1 MSKIKLLPLAL
12 LALSQVALAA
22 EPPSAGSQM
31 QQIPLAPQPQNRA
44 PRLDVQAA
52 TPKAVTGTDT
62 ATLVVKQL
70 RVTGA
75 RAYTEAELL
84 AVTGFVPGQTLS
96 LSDLRGMATKI
107 ADYYHRQGYFA
118 AQAYLPEQTIRDG
131 SVTIAVMDGRYGQ
144 VIVNN
149 QTNVQPALVDELL
162 RGLNHDDLIAAEPL
176 ESHLLLLSDLPGI
189 QVRSTLVPGSELGTS
204 DLRVDVLPGE
214 RISGSVDADNAGN
227 RYTGANR
234 VGITVN
240 LNEPAGLG
248 DVATLRLLSSGEGL
262 NYARLAY
269 QAQFGSAKLGVAY
282 SNMRYKLGEEFASLQ
297 AHGTAE
303 VASIYGSVPL
313 VRSRSDNLYA
323 GLTLD
328 AKTFQ
333 DKVDIIPSV
342 TDKKAQVLTARVYGD
357 HRDNWG
363 YGGLSTYSLAL
374 SAGKLDLQTASTRLT
389 DATTAQSNGNY
400 QKLSLNATHLHNV
413 SEMVSLYA
421 ALNGQVA
428 SKNLDIS
435 EKMELGGMYGVRAY
449 PEGEAYGDE
458 GAVLNLEG
466 RVQLTATLQAIVFV
480 DAGTVRLN
488 KSPWATGSNHRTLSG
503 AGLGLNWAENNNFM
517 VRAYYARKLGDDL
530 ATSAPDKS
538 GRFWIQAVKYF

>member
-162 RGLNHDDLIAAEPL
+162 RGLNHDDLIAAAPL

-282 SNMRYKLGEEFASLQ
+282 SNMRYKLGEEFTSLQ
-297 AHGTAE
+297 AHGTAQ
-303 VASIYGSVPL
+303 VASLYGSVPL

-323 GLTLD
+323 GLTFD
-328 AKTFQ
+328 AKTYQ

-342 TDKKAQVLTARVYGD
+342 SDKKAQVLTARVYGD
-357 HRDNWG
+357 HRDGWG

-374 SAGKLDLQTASTRLT
+374 SAGKLDLQTPSTRLT
-389 DATTAQSNGNY
+389 DAATAQSNGNY

-488 KSPWATGSNHRTLSG
+488 KSPWASGSNHRTLSG